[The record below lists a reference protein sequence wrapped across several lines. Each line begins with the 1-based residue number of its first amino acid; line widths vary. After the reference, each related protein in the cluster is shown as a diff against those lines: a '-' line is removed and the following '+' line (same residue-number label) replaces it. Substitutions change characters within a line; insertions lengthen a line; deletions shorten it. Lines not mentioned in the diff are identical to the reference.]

1 MVSLITKGALLT
13 SAVLLCGCQLS
24 YFVKSGYGQ
33 LELMNQ
39 RVSINE
45 ALQDSKLSE
54 EQKKKLLL
62 AEEAKKFAEEILKL
76 KKSDNYSKYVQLDR
90 PYVTYVVSAA
100 PKWELTQHQWHYP
113 IVGKMPYKGYFKL
126 DDAKTE
132 QENLKSENLDTYLR
146 GVSAYSTLGW
156 FNDPLLSSMLR
167 YSDYDLV
174 NTIIHETVHAT
185 LYIKHAAD
193 FNERLATFM
202 GNKGAELF
210 FLKKEGPESKTLAD
224 VKKINEDHH
233 TFSQFI
239 SKEISDLKAW
249 YQNITEKNEEL
260 RSSRIKSIQAHF
272 TEQIVPQLKTETYL
286 KFPEIELNNARL
298 LVYRTY
304 MNDLADFEKLYQAS
318 KGDFQLF
325 MENCKKLETAK
336 DPEAELKTIISSISL

>member
-1 MVSLITKGALLT
+1 
-13 SAVLLCGCQLS
+13 
-24 YFVKSGYGQ
+24 
-33 LELMNQ
+33 MNQ
-39 RVSINE
+39 RVTIEE
-45 ALQDSKLSE
+45 ALKNPKLTE
-54 EQKKKLLL
+54 DQKKKLLL
-62 AEEAKKFAEEILKL
+62 AEEAKQFAEDFLKL
-76 KKSDNYSKYVQLDR
+76 KKSENYSKYVQLDR

-126 DDAKTE
+126 EDAKTE
-132 QENLKSENLDTYLR
+132 QEDLKSANLDTYLR

-174 NTIIHETVHAT
+174 NTIIHETVHST

-210 FLKKEGPESKTLAD
+210 FLKKEGPDSKTLAD
-224 VKKINEDHH
+224 VKNINDDHH

-239 SKEISDLKAW
+239 SKEISDLKTW
-249 YQNITEKNEEL
+249 YQNTTEKNEDV
-260 RSSRIKSIQAHF
+260 RNSRIKTIQEHF
-272 TEQIVPQLKTETYL
+272 TKNVVPQLKTETYL

-298 LVYRTY
+298 LVYKTY
-304 MNDLADFEKLYQAS
+304 MNDLTDFEKLYQVS
-318 KGDFQLF
+318 KSDFQLF
-325 MENCKKLETAK
+325 MENCKKLESAK
-336 DPEAELKTIISSISL
+336 DPEAELKKIISTISL

>member
-1 MVSLITKGALLT
+1 MVPITKGLLLA
-13 SAVLLCGCQLS
+13 SLFLLCGCQLS

-39 RVSINE
+39 RVTIEE
-45 ALQDSKLSE
+45 ALKNPKLTE
-54 EQKKKLLL
+54 DQKKKLLL
-62 AEEAKKFAEEILKL
+62 AEEAKQFAEDFLKL
-76 KKSDNYSKYVQLDR
+76 KKSENYSKYVQLDR

-100 PKWELTQHQWHYP
+100 PKWELTQYQWHYP

-126 DDAKTE
+126 EDAKTE
-132 QENLKSENLDTYLR
+132 QEDLKSANLDTYLR

-174 NTIIHETVHAT
+174 NTIIHETVHST

-210 FLKKEGPESKTLAD
+210 FLKKEGPDSKTLAD
-224 VKKINEDHH
+224 VKNINDDHH

-239 SKEISDLKAW
+239 SKEISDLKTW
-249 YQNITEKNEEL
+249 YQNTTEKNEDV
-260 RSSRIKSIQAHF
+260 RNSRIKTIQEHF
-272 TEQIVPQLKTETYL
+272 TKNVIPQLKTETYL

-298 LVYRTY
+298 LVYKTY
-304 MNDLADFEKLYQAS
+304 MNDLTDFEKLYQVS
-318 KGDFQLF
+318 KSDFQLF
-325 MENCKKLETAK
+325 MKNCKKLESAK
-336 DPEAELKTIISSISL
+336 DPEAELKKIISTISL